1 MYNFLKIPDE
11 AHTPG
16 CLFQQFIRY
25 SFYKINFSPKGYVR
39 SNGWSQEEKKI
50 AFLQNLMEEMGQKSG
65 MFGSAEELL
74 ENLKIYADFPGN
86 DDSFDTKFEDSEVK
100 NYPESQKRDEQPTTV
115 FSKVVPVPEKTP
127 EFQIDIQDISE
138 SSTPLLNASTAP
150 ETSESE
156 NIDEQFIKSSD
167 ASTPQKVSERDEE
180 ILELKRQLA
189 DQLKIEKENEELKFV
204 ISHLNAK
211 IAQLNDEKSNKE
223 ENYRQKMN
231 RQFRHD

>member
-115 FSKVVPVPEKTP
+115 FSK
-127 EFQIDIQDISE
+127 DISE